1 MANMED
7 ALQGTF
13 PLLLEGTHL
22 LVRRILC
29 SIHRRSITIYNRALY
44 WKPRI

>member
-22 LVRRILC
+22 LVRRYFAA
-29 SIHRRSITIYNRALY
+29 SIGEVSQSTIEHYIENQG
-44 WKPRI
+44 